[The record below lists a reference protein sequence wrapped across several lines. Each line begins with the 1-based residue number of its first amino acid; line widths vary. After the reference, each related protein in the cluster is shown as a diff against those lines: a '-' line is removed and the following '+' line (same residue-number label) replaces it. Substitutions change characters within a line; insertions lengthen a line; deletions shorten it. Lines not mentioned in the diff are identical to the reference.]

1 MGIPLDCMPDIRRF
15 YGFSPHD
22 LSPIDFTTLSP
33 LPPLGHCIAARIT
46 AENPDDGF
54 KPSSGTIDDLQYRA
68 TPGVF
73 ANFSVGSRGCV
84 HQFSDSQFGHLFAL
98 AETRED
104 ANRLLVATLSE
115 LSIRGEISNN
125 VKYLISLLESDEFR
139 TDCHDT
145 TWLDGLIAKSHRV
158 KKSISD
164 HTIVVIGAIVS
175 MREIVKKRTTEIV
188 SSLERGVVPPSTLA
202 DFSEQDVELIYE
214 GTKYQMTVKLGGA
227 DTFQVFVKTVLVT
240 CQVTLL
246 GGGLLVQVRKA
257 KRSCDLSICM
267 LKGSKLTDAL

>member
-15 YGFSPHD
+15 YGFSPND
-22 LSPIDFTTLSP
+22 LTPIDFTTLPP
-33 LPPLGHCIAARIT
+33 LPPLGHCISARIT

-68 TPGVF
+68 APGVF

-98 AETRED
+98 GETRED

-139 TDCHDT
+139 NDCHDT

-164 HTIVVIGAIVS
+164 HAIVVIGAIVS
-175 MREIVKKRTTEIV
+175 MREIVKKKTAEIV
-188 SSLERGVVPPSTLA
+188 SSLERGVVPPSSLA
-202 DFSEQDVELIYE
+202 NFSEQEIELIYDD
-214 GTKYQMTVKLGGA
+214 TKYHMTVKLGGA
-227 DTFQVFVKTVLVT
+227 ETFHVFVKAVLVT

-246 GGGLLVQVRKA
+246 GGGGLLVQVRKA
-257 KRSCDLSICM
+257 DRDCDPWTCVCL
-267 LKGSKLTDAL
+267 